1 MSVIIGIDV
10 GGSTTKITGFRMDRT
25 LIEPIFVH
33 ATDPVTSVYGA
44 FGKFTSENELQ
55 LSDIARVMI
64 TGIGSSCISSSIF
77 NLPCTHVSEFRAV
90 GCGGL
95 YLSGLS
101 RAVVVSMGTGTAT
114 TLAQRDGNG
123 HVHVEY
129 LGGTGVG
136 GGTLMG
142 LSKRLLAMDS
152 IEHIVALAK
161 DGDLSRVDLRVGD
174 ITSGVPLPTD
184 MSASNFGKLSDV
196 ATPSDIALGLINMIF
211 ETVAMIS
218 LFAARQHG
226 VGDIVMTGNLTKI
239 PQAAPMFENLSRMFG
254 VRFLC
259 PERSNFGTVIGTALS
274 YFDPEE
280 PQG

>member
-10 GGSTTKITGFRMDRT
+10 GGSTTKITGFRMDHT

-44 FGKFTSENELQ
+44 FGKFTSENNLE

-114 TLAQRDGNG
+114 TLAQRDDTG
-123 HVHVEY
+123 HVCVDY

-142 LSKRLLAMDS
+142 LSKRLLSMDS
-152 IEHIVALAK
+152 IEHIVSLAK

-174 ITSGVPLPTD
+174 ITAGVPLPTD
-184 MSASNFGKLSDV
+184 MTAANFGKLSDV
-196 ATPSDIALGLINMIF
+196 ATPADIALGLINMIF
-211 ETVAMIS
+211 ETVAMIA

-226 VGDIVMTGNLTKI
+226 VKDIVMTGNLTRI
-239 PQAAPMFENLSRMFG
+239 PQAEPMFENLSRMFG

-280 PQG
+280 GQS